1 MDRAR
6 AGKNVAQWI
15 DYNYS
20 RFLSFV
26 FYLLLC
32 QACQYPL
39 SAASKVL
46 CLQEHSKRALGIGA
60 LQLNRINRGEI
71 AGAHRSMRFD
81 LSVEE
86 TTLRAAGQM
95 SILITTGVL

>member
-1 MDRAR
+1 VDRL
-6 AGKNVAQWI
+6 QLL
-15 DYNYS
+15 S
-20 RFLSFV
+20 LSF
-26 FYLLLC
+26 FYFLFASMSSC
-32 QACQYPL
+32 RYPL

-60 LQLNRINRGEI
+60 LHLNRINRGEI
-71 AGAHRSMRFD
+71 AGVHRSMRFD

>member
-1 MDRAR
+1 MDGAR

-20 RFLSFV
+20 RFLSFI

-32 QACQYPL
+32 QAVGIRV

-46 CLQEHSKRALGIGA
+46 CLQAHSKRALGIGA
-60 LQLNRINRGEI
+60 LHLNRIKGGEI
-71 AGAHRSMRFD
+71 AGIRLIAS
-81 LSVEE
+81 SV
-86 TTLRAAGQM
+86 L
-95 SILITTGVL
+95 